1 MVCALFGHGNTP
13 DAIYPQLKNEMV
25 KLIRD
30 QNITEFLVGT
40 HGAFDRM
47 ALKILR
53 ELSRE
58 HPQISYN
65 VVLAYIPGGGAVSSV
80 YEPAETLFPMGIEK
94 VPKRFAITWRNKW
107 MVRESE
113 TILCYINHPWGGA
126 AQAVEYGRRQ
136 GKTVV
141 NLGSV
146 RFL

>member
-13 DAIYPQLKNEMV
+13 NAIYPQLKTEM
-25 KLIRD
+25 
-30 QNITEFLVGT
+30 
-40 HGAFDRM
+40 
-47 ALKILR
+47 
-53 ELSRE
+53 
-58 HPQISYN
+58 
-65 VVLAYIPGGGAVSSV
+65 
-80 YEPAETLFPMGIEK
+80 EK

-113 TILCYINHPWGGA
+113 MILCYINHTWGGA